1 MPYSALCGLPQTFK
15 QRLHNSYSY
24 VINAAADYV
33 LLRPLV
39 RNAWCAM
46 HAFNEARGLLLDC
59 RYQASSSSVQLAR
72 LLTSDAT
79 SDAMKKFALVGCL
92 IPSTIYHI

>member
-1 MPYSALCGLPQTFK
+1 MMAQSFPAPHSPLCGLPQTFK

-39 RNAWCAM
+39 RDAWCALVLSIKPGVCLQIVRD
-46 HAFNEARGLLLDC
+46 EANSLFISSIC
-59 RYQASSSSVQLAR
+59 RNN
-72 LLTSDAT
+72 DW
-79 SDAMKKFALVGCL
+79 
-92 IPSTIYHI
+92 